1 MMQEIVIDSK
11 KEGPKVLI
19 IAGVHGD
26 EYEPMLAATELVNN
40 LKGRLKKGVV
50 TIVPIVNTNA
60 ASIDHRLGE
69 DGLDLARICPGKKEG
84 SSSEH
89 SAYLVSE
96 LIRKAD
102 MLIDMHT
109 GGKLFNISPLAG
121 YLLHSNSKILEKQQ
135 AMAEAFNLPVIW
147 GTDSSPNG
155 RTLSV
160 ARDENIPA
168 IYVEFGGGSKVRME
182 VVSAYVNGCINILE
196 TIGMINGD
204 LNKRIKNLQYW
215 VEDYTPNKGHLQVKM
230 PAPIEGV
237 FIPAISVGDIVVEGQ
252 IWGEIV
258 NIRESVKQ
266 AVFADENGLVLFLRD
281 SAYVR
286 KGDSLGGII
295 PIDVSTKLVI
305 HGNQ

>member
-1 MMQEIVIDSK
+1 MQEIVIDSFI
-11 KEGPKVLI
+11 EGPKVLF

-40 LKGRLKKGVV
+40 LKGKLKKGVV
-50 TIVPIVNTNA
+50 TIVPIVNTSA

-69 DGLDLARICPGKKEG
+69 DGLDLARICPGKMDG

-89 SAYLVSE
+89 AAFLVSE

-109 GGKLFNISPLAG
+109 GGKLFNIFPLAG

-147 GTDSSPNG
+147 GTDASPNG

-196 TIGMINGD
+196 SFGMINGD

-230 PAPIEGV
+230 PAPIEGI
-237 FIPAISVGDIVVEGQ
+237 FIPAISVGDIVEEGQ

-258 NIRESVKQ
+258 NIRESIKQ
-266 AVFADENGLVLFLRD
+266 VVFADEKGLALFLRD
-281 SAYVR
+281 SPYVR

-295 PIDVSTKLVI
+295 PIDGSTKLVI